1 MAMPQSPGLI
11 LDTHADIQELVE
23 AGMPQAQA
31 ETIVRQHARL
41 LELNLATKADIAELR
56 AELKSDTA
64 ELTAELKTTIT
75 NTNAPLRTAISDNNR
90 MLDLRIADF
99 KTSLIKWLFAVHIGT
114 ATIIL
119 AILTALGV
127 TK

>member
-31 ETIVRQHARL
+31 ETVVRQHARL
-41 LELNLATKADIAELR
+41 LELNLATKTDIAELR
-56 AELKSDTA
+56 AELKTEIT
-64 ELTAELKTTIT
+64 ELNSTLKTDVAELKI
-75 NTNAPLRTAISDNNR
+75 
-90 MLDLRIADF
+90 
-99 KTSLIKWLFAVHIGT
+99 SLIKWLFAVHIGT

-119 AILTALGV
+119 TILAALGL

>member
-41 LELNLATKADIAELR
+41 LELNLATKADIAEL
-56 AELKSDTA
+56 KV
-64 ELTAELKTTIT
+64 
-75 NTNAPLRTAISDNNR
+75 
-90 MLDLRIADF
+90 
-99 KTSLIKWLFAVHIGT
+99 SLIKWLFAMHLGT
-114 ATIIL
+114 ATVIL
-119 AILTALGV
+119 AILAALGL
-127 TK
+127 TN

>member
-1 MAMPQSPGLI
+1 MTMPQSPGLI

-31 ETIVRQHARL
+31 ETVVRQHARL
-41 LELNLATKADIAELR
+41 LELNLATKTDIAELNASFR
-56 AELKSDTA
+56 TDIANLKTELKGDTA
-64 ELTAELKTTIT
+64 ELKV
-75 NTNAPLRTAISDNNR
+75 
-90 MLDLRIADF
+90 
-99 KTSLIKWLFAVHIGT
+99 SLIKWLFAVHIGT

-119 AILTALGV
+119 TILAALGL